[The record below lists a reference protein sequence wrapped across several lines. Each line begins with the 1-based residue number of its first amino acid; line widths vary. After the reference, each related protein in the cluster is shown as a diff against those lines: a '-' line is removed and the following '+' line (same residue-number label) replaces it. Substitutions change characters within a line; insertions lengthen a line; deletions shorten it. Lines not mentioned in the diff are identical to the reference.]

1 MPVASFLVRL
11 AASLLGGLVG
21 LVQLVASFLLAA
33 SFLLGGLLV
42 RGLVRLAASLLES
55 LVDRHQCWACVA
67 VLGS

>member
-1 MPVASFLVRL
+1 VPVADFLVRL
-11 AASLLGGLVG
+11 AASLPGGLVG

-42 RGLVRLAASLLES
+42 RGLARLAASLLGG
-55 LVDRHQCWACVA
+55 LVDLHHCWACVA

>member
-1 MPVASFLVRL
+1 MPVAGFLVRL

-42 RGLVRLAASLLES
+42 RGLARLAASLLGG
-55 LVDRHQCWACVA
+55 LVDLHHCWACVA